1 MGIQRLFPNMLLLT
15 SDHYG
20 NELYMYWIFPSF
32 YHVQNWKESNTLC
45 GCSFKMM
52 SKLPMNM
59 IIFLKTNLYLTNKM
73 GHPSSTN
80 LGKQI
85 MYISFLL
92 PSLWK
97 LNGMKHNELC
107 ISDFVCPIKIQCN
120 GHAHY

>member
-1 MGIQRLFPNMLLLT
+1 
-15 SDHYG
+15 
-20 NELYMYWIFPSF
+20 
-32 YHVQNWKESNTLC
+32 
-45 GCSFKMM
+45 MM

-73 GHPSSTN
+73 GHPSSAN

-107 ISDFVCPIKIQCN
+107 ISDFVCPIKITVIHTINSCKRTIRTREIDL
-120 GHAHY
+120 